1 MKKQLEEEKRKN
13 KILYDENNNL
23 KNANKKL
30 NEEIRAL
37 KQYKDQIKLLQDEIY
52 KKNIEINKKNIEIQK
67 YQLNNINI
75 NNDRGITSINP
86 GEVVIAI
93 SFVSMGNQDIGHY

>member
-37 KQYKDQIKLLQDEIY
+37 KQYKDQIKLLQDEI
-52 KKNIEINKKNIEIQK
+52 NKKNIEIQNFK
-67 YQLNNINI
+67 LIN
-75 NNDRGITSINP
+75 
-86 GEVVIAI
+86 
-93 SFVSMGNQDIGHY
+93 